1 MDLPF
6 NFHSLFHALFIN
18 FGMFAGL
25 FTILTLSPNFI
36 KLTDTNKQKMV
47 IGLIF
52 GMAAA
57 LSILFSIE
65 IMPGII
71 IDCRVTILTMTGFF
85 FGPIAAAIAIIPA
98 AIIRFFMGGHVE
110 LGILVIV
117 LSAGIGVLCQYIITQ
132 RIRSSI
138 NIKHIL
144 VISAILAALIPLIS
158 TPFFDMAY
166 LHALLT
172 VLIPAYVTQ
181 SFLSTLIL
189 GVLLLTAYKNLYLED
204 ELGRIHI
211 KANRIR
217 SAKTEFLAMM
227 SHEIRTPMNGV
238 LGFTEILGQTDL
250 DDYQNHCL
258 TQIKTAGTTMM
269 RLLDDILDFSRIDSG
284 KFSLSNTPIDLISNI
299 RATMDLLEA
308 EGNANNNKM
317 SLSIAPDV
325 PQYIYGDTHRIRQV
339 LYNLLA
345 NAAKFTEN
353 GKIELIV
360 GAEKSSKDSAS
371 ALSPSPKEKTL
382 LNKTIKRIDDA
393 DGLLNIF
400 VKDSGI
406 GIPLEKQQSIFSA
419 FEQESA
425 STSGKFG
432 GSGLGLAI
440 VKKLVKLMGGTI
452 SLESYIGKGTTFNIR
467 LPYIIP
473 TQNEIDAKPSTSTD
487 KPITVGHIYG
497 DQDNKEDG
505 EAEVIIGDNRF
516 VLLVEDIEMNQELA
530 ASMLMQNGFQVH
542 VVSNGLEAIEAVKK
556 NGPFHLV
563 FMDIR
568 MPKMDGIEATKH
580 IRKELKMSHEDLP
593 IVALTAHVLG
603 AEIKD
608 CLKAGMDDYVSK
620 PINAEILI
628 KKAGQWAKP
637 SGIDS
642 FDALLNDD
650 EDSFSHII
658 ESSISGDNPYM
669 DTSSDHYDNDDS
681 DDEDYDDPF
690 VTNTLAGKT
699 VENSPLIDEDMITQ
713 FMDFMGK
720 EKIISVFEVFETDI
734 AQRFKDIKHNKFE
747 LSTIQKETH
756 AMSSTA
762 GNLGMTKF
770 SVSCREIMDMPDD
783 LKQEPEKL
791 RAQIAAL
798 QELAE
803 ESCKAFSA
811 YLA

>member
-6 NFHSLFHALFIN
+6 NFQSLLHSLFIN

-25 FTILTLSPNFI
+25 FTILTLLPNFL
-36 KLTDTNKQKMV
+36 KLADTDTNKHKMA
-47 IGLIF
+47 IGAIF
-52 GMAAA
+52 GVAAA

-65 IMPGII
+65 VMPGII
-71 IDCRVTILTMTGFF
+71 IDSRVTILTMAGLF
-85 FGPIAAAIAIIPA
+85 FGPITAAAAIIPA
-98 AIIRFFMGGHVE
+98 IIARFFMGGHLG

-117 LSAGIGVLCQYIITQ
+117 LSGGIGVLCQYLITCYM
-132 RIRSSI
+132 SKAI
-138 NIKHIL
+138 NIKHIF
-144 VISAILAALIPLIS
+144 VISAILALFIPLIS
-158 TPFFDMAY
+158 APFFDMDY

-172 VLIPAYVTQ
+172 VLIPAYITQ
-181 SFLSTLIL
+181 SFLSTVIL
-189 GVLLLTAYKNLYLED
+189 GALLLTAYKNLYLEG
-204 ELGRIHI
+204 ELGRVNI
-211 KANRIR
+211 KASRIR

-284 KFSLSNTPIDLISNI
+284 KFSLSKTPIDLISNI

-308 EGNANNNKM
+308 EGNVNHNKM
-317 SLSIAPDV
+317 FLSIAPDV
-325 PQYIYGDTHRIRQV
+325 PQYIFGDTHRIRQV

-360 GAEKSSKDSAS
+360 GVEKSSKSATKAS
-371 ALSPSPKEKTL
+371 RSIGTMAHKEKTL
-382 LNKTIKRIDDA
+382 LNKSIKHVDEA

-419 FEQESA
+419 FEQENP
-425 STSGKFG
+425 TISGKFG

-452 SLESYIGKGTTFNIR
+452 SLESYISKGTTFNIR
-467 LPYIIP
+467 IPYVVP
-473 TQNEIDAKPSTSTD
+473 TQDEIDAKPEPGTD
-487 KPITVGHIYG
+487 KPITVGQIYKDFG
-497 DQDNKEDG
+497 KEEK
-505 EAEVIIGDNRF
+505 EADIIIGDNRF

-542 VVSNGLEAIEAVKK
+542 VVANGLEAIEAIKK

-568 MPKMDGIEATKH
+568 MPKMDGIEATKY

-620 PINAEILI
+620 PINAEILL

-642 FDALLNDD
+642 FDTLLSDD
-650 EDSFSHII
+650 DQSFFNII
-658 ESSISGDNPYM
+658 EDTVSDDNPYM
-669 DTSSDHYDNDDS
+669 DNTSQHDV
-681 DDEDYDDPF
+681 DEDDDPF
-690 VTNTLAGKT
+690 VTNTLAQKT
-699 VENSPLIDEDMITQ
+699 VDNSPVIDKDMLAQ

-720 EKIISVFEVFETDI
+720 EKIITVFDAFQVDVNK
-734 AQRFKDIKHNKFE
+734 RFTAIKRNNFD

-770 SVSCREIMDMPDD
+770 AVSCREIMAMPDV
-783 LKQEPEKL
+783 LKQDPDKL
-791 RAQIAAL
+791 RAEINVL
-798 QELAE
+798 QELAN
-803 ESCKAFSA
+803 ESCEAFTA
-811 YLA
+811 YIT